1 MAEDFDR
8 DQRTELPTERRRVE
22 IREQG
27 NVAKSADLNAAASIV
42 ASCAMLFFFGQDLV
56 SSLMLFLK
64 LSLSGEP
71 WRMLDV
77 RTATTRIQEASVAL
91 ARTLLPV
98 AALAWLTAVTINLV
112 QVGFLLTSEPLV
124 PKWSRL
130 NPVEGFKRLF
140 SMRGGA
146 RLASSLLKLAVLV
159 AIAVGFVIG
168 QLPAL
173 LGSMDLAV
181 PEFCRQLG
189 SWLVGLAL
197 QLSIG
202 LLVLALFDYGFQRWK
217 FEQDIKMTK
226 EELRQE
232 LRHMEGDPHVR
243 QRRREAHRKLTR
255 ARHLQQVRT
264 ADAVVTNP
272 TQIAVALKYEPAR
285 HEAPVVVAKGTGF
298 MAQRIRQIAAEHG
311 VPIIEKKP
319 LAQALYRLV
328 RVGQPIPLE
337 LYEAVAEILAYVY
350 RLANKSRRGA
360 A

>member
-8 DQRTELPTERRRVE
+8 DQRTELPTERRRQE

-27 NVAKSADLNAAASIV
+27 NVARSTDLNAAASV
-42 ASCAMLFFFGQDLV
+42 AAACAVLHFLGQDLAA
-56 SSLMLFLK
+56 SLQALLT
-64 LSLSGEP
+64 LSLSAAP
-71 WRMLDV
+71 WRTLDLAAA
-77 RTATTRIQEASVAL
+77 ATRLGEL
-91 ARTLLPV
+91 ATVFGRAILPV
-98 AALAWLTAVTINLV
+98 AGIAVLASAAVNLA
-112 QVGFLLTSEPLV
+112 QVGFLLTTEPLT

-130 NPVEGFKRLF
+130 NPIEGFKRIF
-140 SMRGGA
+140 SLRGGM
-146 RLASSLLKLAVLV
+146 RLAASLLKLAVLAAV
-159 AIAVGFVIG
+159 AVGFVAG

-173 LGSMDLAV
+173 LGSLDMAA

-189 SWLVGLAL
+189 SWLVALAWQLAL
-197 QLSIG
+197 G
-202 LLVLALFDYGFQRWK
+202 LLLLALADYGFQYWK
-217 FEQDIKMTK
+217 FEKDIMMTK

-243 QRRREAHRKLTR
+243 QRRREAHRKLSR
-255 ARHLQQVRT
+255 ARSLQQVRT

-272 TQIAVALKYEPAR
+272 TEIAVALKYEPDR
-285 HEAPVVVAKGTGF
+285 HEAPIVVAKGRGH
-298 MAQRIRQIAAEHG
+298 MARRIRQLAAQHG

-319 LAQALYRLV
+319 LAQALV

-350 RLANKSRRGA
+350 RLAARNGRRA